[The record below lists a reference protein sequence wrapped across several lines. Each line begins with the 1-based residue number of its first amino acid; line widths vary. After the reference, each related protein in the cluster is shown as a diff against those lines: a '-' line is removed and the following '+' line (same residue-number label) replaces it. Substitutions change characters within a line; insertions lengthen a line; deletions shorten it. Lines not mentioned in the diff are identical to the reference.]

1 MKSAYKYEFADAAG
15 VSRRTFRRWL
25 KENRS
30 RLSRFG
36 VKPTT
41 HLLPPRAVRWICLQY
56 GIEFSGL
63 NMNVTTVTSVTSVFK
78 RHSKS
83 PCLIVSESRHDVD
96 EINNRNNRNKRF
108 QERRMQG
115 RPFSCSSSA
124 RDGRAHFL
132 PPLCEREPLCR
143 HFYAFFTFRICGSE
157 IFFVPL
163 HAKYVNIQTKGLR
176 NTN

>member
-1 MKSAYKYEFADAAG
+1 MLLEWAAG
-15 VSRRTFRRWL
+15 LSSDGLKRTVADCLALAWNPPL
-25 KENRS
+25 TCC
-30 RLSRFG
+30 LPGQFG
-36 VKPTT
+36 GYVCSMALT
-41 HLLPPRAVRWICLQY
+41 
-56 GIEFSGL
+56 FSGL
-63 NMNVTTVTSVTSVFK
+63 NMNVTSVTTVTSVTSVFK

-83 PCLIVSESRHDVD
+83 PCLIVSESRHDAD
-96 EINNRNNRNKRF
+96 EVNNRNNRNKRF

-124 RDGRAHFL
+124 RDERAHFL